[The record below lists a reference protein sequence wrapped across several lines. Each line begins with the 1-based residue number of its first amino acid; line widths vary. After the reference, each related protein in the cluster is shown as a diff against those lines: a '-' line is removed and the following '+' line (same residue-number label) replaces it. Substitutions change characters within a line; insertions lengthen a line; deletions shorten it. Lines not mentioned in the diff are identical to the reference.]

1 MTKKI
6 LILFGVLFL
15 LGLIL
20 GGWGM
25 SAISSRAKQK
35 AVEEA
40 KQVAREECAAVK
52 TERDALALHAKMTA
66 LRLRLGQ
73 VAIQAGKMNY
83 GLARTEAESVFK
95 DAEALERLV
104 RGTADER
111 ALQMILARKDQL
123 LGDLAVGSPAGSVAL
138 DQMYEASL
146 EGAGSR

>member
-6 LILFGVLFL
+6 LILFGALFL

-25 SAISSRAKQK
+25 SAITGRAKQK

-40 KQVAREECAAVK
+40 KRVARDECAVVK
-52 TERDALALHAKMTA
+52 TERDALALHAKMTV

-95 DAEALERLV
+95 DAEALEGLV

-111 ALQMILARKDQL
+111 ELQMILSRKDQL
-123 LGDLAVGSPAGSVAL
+123 LGDLAVGSPAASVAL
-138 DQMYEASL
+138 EQMYAASL
-146 EGAGSR
+146 KGAGSR